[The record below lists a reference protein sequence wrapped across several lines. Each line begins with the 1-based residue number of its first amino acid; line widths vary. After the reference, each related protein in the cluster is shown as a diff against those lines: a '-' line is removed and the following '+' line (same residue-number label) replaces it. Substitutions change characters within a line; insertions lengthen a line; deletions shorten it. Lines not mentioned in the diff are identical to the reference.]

1 MVSFVAILTPFDQMD
16 LLLRLQVPE
25 QLQKKAFVGIYLSS
39 TVAILKILLQ
49 QSVTITTLV

>member
-1 MVSFVAILTPFDQMD
+1 MVSFVAILKPFDQMV

-39 TVAILKILLQ
+39 TV
-49 QSVTITTLV
+49 